1 MRTNVTFAAEGLK
14 RVVYGRIV
22 KRYQRYVLLRC
33 CRYTN
38 SKTEAQRIASYTLIT
53 ACSLTGE
60 LAHGSQLG
68 WLIDSMVDVIAQ
80 DLVKQGAVAE
90 QMEGAFASE
99 MLLADGDM
107 QTLASRMNG
116 LDALLRQV
124 LVLRHIER
132 MSAKMISRV
141 YRKSIAEIM
150 LVIDRAERE
159 LAEDLCGAGADD
171 SAAWTEAVPAW
182 VGKLGEALD
191 LESRQHMQGLVLR
204 CLAQWQTPDRASW
217 TRMGRWSRN

>member
-53 ACSLTGE
+53 ACALTGE

-68 WLIDSMVDVIAQ
+68 WLIDCMVDVIAQ
-80 DLVKQGAVAE
+80 DLVKGGAVAE
-90 QMEGAFASE
+90 QAEGAFACE
-99 MLLADGDM
+99 MLLADDDM

-132 MSAKMISRV
+132 MSTKMISRV

-150 LVIDRAERE
+150 LAIDRAERE
-159 LAEDLCGAGADD
+159 LAEDLSGAGGDD
-171 SAAWTEAVPAW
+171 SAPLTEAMPER

-191 LESRQHMQGLVLR
+191 LESRQHIEGLVLR
-204 CLAQWQTPDRASW
+204 CLAEWETQDRPSW
-217 TRMGRWSRN
+217 RRMGQWSRN